1 MEGKKHHFGV
11 TSGTSTPQASRKT
24 SAEFRMAAPEGESIS
39 MCKPSDK
46 VKNYFGNYFD
56 HITAK
61 NLIQGYENHFKTSFK
76 LDIFM
81 TYENVDSLCTEK
93 ISCKTMLFD
102 PNKMLLNIFLVDV
115 SKLHDT

>member
-46 VKNYFGNYFD
+46 VRKNVS
-56 HITAK
+56 
-61 NLIQGYENHFKTSFK
+61 LI
-76 LDIFM
+76 
-81 TYENVDSLCTEK
+81 
-93 ISCKTMLFD
+93 
-102 PNKMLLNIFLVDV
+102 
-115 SKLHDT
+115 

>member
-46 VKNYFGNYFD
+46 VRKMSHWYSD
-56 HITAK
+56 
-61 NLIQGYENHFKTSFK
+61 IQNRY
-76 LDIFM
+76 I
-81 TYENVDSLCTEK
+81 
-93 ISCKTMLFD
+93 
-102 PNKMLLNIFLVDV
+102 
-115 SKLHDT
+115 